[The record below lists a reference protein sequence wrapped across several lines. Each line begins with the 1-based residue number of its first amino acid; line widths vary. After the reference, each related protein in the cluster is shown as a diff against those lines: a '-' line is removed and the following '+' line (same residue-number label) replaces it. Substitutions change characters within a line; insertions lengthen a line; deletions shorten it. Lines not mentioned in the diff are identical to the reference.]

1 MLAYSLLDAD
11 GVKLNTNNMHLQGGS
26 SLMSVQRVL
35 LAGVIASLV
44 IGMLEMLYEA
54 IAGVG
59 FWSPV
64 VFIAA

>member
-1 MLAYSLLDAD
+1 
-11 GVKLNTNNMHLQGGS
+11 
-26 SLMSVQRVL
+26 MSVQRVL